1 MGCCSSSLRSNI
13 QEEEEQSA
21 NEQLINNNNGI
32 GGDGKRGGDAQ
43 GYSSDMFDTQRDNDE
58 ENMRKEYLERQKK
71 RLNMIVRQTSDQL
84 LNIQSL
90 DQQSSSSSS
99 QQLQSPSLLLSQ
111 QQSQGGGS
119 NINGDQGDSYRDML
133 KHKSSLYKKRLSQV
147 DASKQS
153 SSSSPFAATPQLIR
167 SKSGKK
173 YSSMASSFSNQD
185 FEQSTNAQL

>member
-21 NEQLINNNNGI
+21 NEQLINNSNGI
-32 GGDGKRGGDAQ
+32 GGDGRRGGDAQ

-84 LNIQSL
+84 LNVQSL
-90 DQQSSSSSS
+90 DQQSSSS

-119 NINGDQGDSYRDML
+119 NINADQGDSYRDML
-133 KHKSSLYKKRLSQV
+133 KHKSSLYKKRLSQA

-153 SSSSPFAATPQLIR
+153 SSSPSAATPQLIR

-185 FEQSTNAQL
+185 FDQTTNAQL

>member
-13 QEEEEQSA
+13 EEEEQSA
-21 NEQLINNNNGI
+21 NEQLINNSNSN

-43 GYSSDMFDTQRDNDE
+43 GYGSDMFDTQRDNDE
-58 ENMRKEYLERQKK
+58 ENMRKEYMERQKK

-84 LNIQSL
+84 LNVQSL
-90 DQQSSSSSS
+90 DQQQSSSSS
-99 QQLQSPSLLLSQ
+99 QQQPPSVLLS

-153 SSSSPFAATPQLIR
+153 SSPSATTPQLIR

-185 FEQSTNAQL
+185 FDQSNNAQL